1 MLLKDNDVIAHRAL
15 PDLKIQKRLESA
27 VIETFSKGD
36 FHEASMRKIA
46 KKAGVSFGTI
56 YKYYKNK
63 NNLLFAFI
71 ERWFDELVDRLI
83 DHLQGIQDTK
93 EKLRKI
99 FWLQLDYFERNAD
112 IGKIIW
118 ITVPLKTW
126 MTHETYKQN
135 RLMVMMIKVLKE
147 GQEKGIF
154 NPDVRPGLLLNFI
167 IPIINRSFN
176 EWVYRGQK
184 ESLTIEADILFEMI
198 LRAISNP
205 KNSEFASQA
214 ILKK

>member
-1 MLLKDNDVIAHRAL
+1 MFLKDNAVINHRAL
-15 PDLKIQKRLESA
+15 PDQNIQKRLESA
-27 VIETFSKGD
+27 VIETFSRGD

-56 YKYYKNK
+56 YKYYNDK

-71 ERWFDELVDRLI
+71 DSWFDELVDRLV
-83 DHLQGIQDTK
+83 DHLQGISGTK

-99 FWLQLDYFERNAD
+99 FWVQLDYFERNAD

-135 RLMVMMIKVLKE
+135 RLMDIIINVLRE
-147 GQEKGIF
+147 GQTIGIF

-167 IPIINRSFN
+167 IPLINRSFN

-184 ESLTIEADILFEMI
+184 ESLTSEADIIFELI
-198 LRAISNP
+198 LRAVSNP
-205 KNSEFASQA
+205 KHQSN
-214 ILKK
+214 

>member
-1 MLLKDNDVIAHRAL
+1 MINKDNGVISYGFF
-15 PDLKIQKRLESA
+15 PGNNIQKRLEKA
-27 VIETFSKGD
+27 VIETFSRGD

-56 YKYYKNK
+56 YKYYQNK

-71 ERWFDELVDRLI
+71 DLWFDALVDRLI
-83 DHLQGIQDTK
+83 DHLQGIRETK

-99 FWLQLDYFERNAD
+99 FWIQLDYFERNAD

-126 MTHETYKQN
+126 MAHETYKQN
-135 RLMVMMIKVLKE
+135 RLMDVIINVLKE
-147 GQEKGIF
+147 GQTKGIF

-167 IPIINRSFN
+167 IPLINRSFN

-184 ESLTIEADILFEMI
+184 ESLTSEADVIFEMI
-198 LRAISNP
+198 LRAISSPNH
-205 KNSEFASQA
+205 QDV
-214 ILKK
+214 

>member
-1 MLLKDNDVIAHRAL
+1 MFLKDNAVIKSNHL
-15 PDLKIQKRLESA
+15 PDENIQKRLESA
-27 VIETFSKGD
+27 VIDTFSKGD

-56 YKYYKNK
+56 YKYYKDK
-63 NNLLFAFI
+63 NNLLFVFI
-71 ERWFDELVDRLI
+71 DRWFDELVDRMV
-83 DHLQGIQDTK
+83 DHLQGIHDTK

-99 FWLQLDYFERNAD
+99 FWIQLDYFERNSD

-135 RLMVMMIKVLKE
+135 RLMDVIMSVLKE
-147 GQEKGIF
+147 GQANGMF
-154 NPDVRPGLLLNFI
+154 NPDVRPGLLLNFV
-167 IPIINRSFN
+167 IPLINRSFN

-184 ESLTIEADILFEMI
+184 ERLTSEADIIFELI
-198 LRAISNP
+198 FRAVSNP
-205 KNSEFASQA
+205 EYHKS
-214 ILKK
+214 

>member
-1 MLLKDNDVIAHRAL
+1 MMFLEDNDVINSEFR
-15 PDLKIQKRLESA
+15 PDLNIQKRLELA

-36 FHEASMRKIA
+36 FHEANMRKIA
-46 KKAGVSFGTI
+46 KRAGVSFGTI

-71 ERWFDELVDRLI
+71 DRWFDELVERLV
-83 DHLQGIQDTK
+83 DHLQGIQETK

-99 FWLQLDYFERNAD
+99 FWIQLDYFERHAE

-126 MTHETYKQN
+126 MAHETYKQN
-135 RLMVMMIKVLKE
+135 RLMEIIISVLKE
-147 GQEKGIF
+147 GQSKGIF

-167 IPIINRSFN
+167 IPLINRSFN

-184 ESLTIEADILFEMI
+184 ESLTSEADILFELI
-198 LRAISNP
+198 FRAISNP
-205 KNSEFASQA
+205 KQNY
-214 ILKK
+214 

>member
-1 MLLKDNDVIAHRAL
+1 MYLKDNVVIISSL
-15 PDLKIQKRLESA
+15 SLDPDARKRLESA
-27 VIETFSKGD
+27 VVETFSKGD

-46 KKAGVSFGTI
+46 KKAGMSFGTI

-71 ERWFDELVDRLI
+71 DKWFDELVDRLV
-83 DHLQGIQDTK
+83 DHLQGIQDTR

-99 FWLQLDYFERNAD
+99 FWIQLDYFEKNSD

-126 MTHETYKQN
+126 MAHETYKQN
-135 RLMVMMIKVLKE
+135 RLMDIMLNILRE
-147 GQEKGIF
+147 GQSKNIF
-154 NPDVRPGLLLNFI
+154 NRNVRPGLLLNFI
-167 IPIINRSFN
+167 IPLINRSFN

-184 ESLTIEADILFEMI
+184 EKLTCEADVIFEMI

-205 KNSEFASQA
+205 AGQTN
-214 ILKK
+214 

>member
-1 MLLKDNDVIAHRAL
+1 MLLKDNAVINHRAL
-15 PDLKIQKRLESA
+15 PDQNIQKRLESA
-27 VIETFSKGD
+27 VIETFSRGD

-56 YKYYKNK
+56 YKYYNDK

-71 ERWFDELVDRLI
+71 DMWFDELVDRLV
-83 DHLQGIQDTK
+83 DHLQGISETK

-99 FWLQLDYFERNAD
+99 FWIQLDYFERNAD

-135 RLMVMMIKVLKE
+135 RLMDIIINVLRE
-147 GQEKGIF
+147 GQTIGIF

-167 IPIINRSFN
+167 IPLINRSFN

-184 ESLTIEADILFEMI
+184 ESLTSEADMIFELI

-205 KNSEFASQA
+205 KYQSS
-214 ILKK
+214 

>member
-1 MLLKDNDVIAHRAL
+1 MFLKDNAVINHRDL
-15 PDLKIQKRLESA
+15 PDQNIQKRLESA
-27 VIETFSKGD
+27 VIETFSRGD
-36 FHEASMRKIA
+36 FHEVSMRKIA

-56 YKYYKNK
+56 YKYYNDK

-71 ERWFDELVDRLI
+71 DSWFDELVDRLV
-83 DHLQGIQDTK
+83 DHLQGISGTK

-99 FWLQLDYFERNAD
+99 FWVQLDYFERNAD

-135 RLMVMMIKVLKE
+135 RLMDIIINVLRE
-147 GQEKGIF
+147 GQTIGIF

-167 IPIINRSFN
+167 IPLINRSFN

-184 ESLTIEADILFEMI
+184 ESLTSEADMIFELI

-205 KNSEFASQA
+205 KYQSN
-214 ILKK
+214 

>member
-1 MLLKDNDVIAHRAL
+1 MFIKDNAVINTHLL
-15 PDLKIQKRLESA
+15 PDLNLHKKLESA
-27 VIETFSKGD
+27 VIEAFSRGD
-36 FHEASMRKIA
+36 FHEANMRKIA
-46 KKAGVSFGTI
+46 KRAGVSFGTI
-56 YKYYKNK
+56 YKYYKDK

-71 ERWFDELVDRLI
+71 DSWFNGLVDRMV
-83 DHLQGIQDTK
+83 DHLQGIQETK

-99 FWLQLDYFERNAD
+99 FWIQLDYFERNAD

-135 RLMVMMIKVLKE
+135 RLMDVILNVLKE
-147 GQEKGIF
+147 GQIKGIF

-167 IPIINRSFN
+167 IPLINRSFN

-184 ESLTIEADILFEMI
+184 ESLTSEADIIFEMI

-205 KNSEFASQA
+205 KHS
-214 ILKK
+214 IH